1 MHSPYPPYPPY
12 PPHQPHGYAERDPAL
27 QCAPM
32 SEGYCPTCGT
42 LVGGATQSCAACGR
56 EMPKPVDRRRRGKI
70 VVRLLGIYFVIAG
83 LGAAAYG
90 YAVMTGGD
98 EIVRSV
104 RNGINTRTGIRV
116 QVILYGTVVA
126 GLGAA
131 LLYRSTKEDGAE
143 A

>member
-1 MHSPYPPYPPY
+1 
-12 PPHQPHGYAERDPAL
+12 
-27 QCAPM
+27 
-32 SEGYCPTCGT
+32 
-42 LVGGATQSCAACGR
+42 
-56 EMPKPVDRRRRGKI
+56 MPKPVDRRRRGKI